1 MSWFLV
7 ILDSS
12 RELVRCESCVSYLSL
27 MSYPSQLPFP
37 CRGMAHPGSLME
49 ATVLL
54 VATSMA
60 YWFPLLNNSSTIV
73 GGWSKSESKNLVFG
87 RMACLTAYIII
98 FVLKL

>member
-7 ILDSS
+7 ILDYS
-12 RELVRCESCVSYLSL
+12 RELVRYEPCVSYLSL
-27 MSYPSQLPFP
+27 MSRPSQLPFP

-54 VATSMA
+54 VATSVSSSSMA

-73 GGWSKSESKNLVFG
+73 GG
-87 RMACLTAYIII
+87 
-98 FVLKL
+98 